1 MQEPEW
7 QGLSHEEARRR
18 LAAQGPNSLP
28 QSQRRMAALLLHTVR
43 EPMFLLLLGAAALY
57 LALGDWQEG
66 AALLVMAALTIGLAL
81 FQEGRTERAL
91 QALRDLSSPRALVL
105 REGRALRIAGS
116 EVVEGDLLLLAEGDR
131 VAADALLLQG
141 TGLRVDES
149 QLTGESMAVSKC
161 PAGATLAPAAP
172 GGDGMPFLWSGSLVL
187 QGDGL
192 ARVSATG
199 PRTELG
205 KIGSSLQAVGSEPSP
220 MQRDASSMTRLMA
233 LAGVAVSLLAVVL
246 YGLQGGGWLAAILAG
261 IALSMS
267 LLPAEFPVIMT
278 VFLAI
283 GAWRMARVQVLT
295 RRLPSIEALG
305 SITVLCTDKTGTLT
319 ENRMGVEQLYA
330 DGEFLQMPPPAQAGL
345 PAAFD
350 ELVRFAALASK
361 PRASDPME
369 QAFHALAGGARQ
381 DGLLREYPLSAGLRA
396 MTQVWDEGEDD
407 LATVAAKGAPENIG
421 ALCRLD
427 DAQMAAVRAAA
438 DRMAAQGLRVL
449 GVARAR
455 HAASLLPAAQD
466 GFSYSFLGLMG
477 LADPLRAEVPD
488 AVGQCH
494 AAGIR
499 VIMITGDYPATA
511 SSIARHA
518 GLPQSEVLTG
528 EEVERLDDAALR
540 ERLASATVCARI
552 SPMQK
557 LRIVEALKANGEV
570 VAMTGDGVNDAPAL
584 KAAHV
589 GIAMG
594 QRGTDVAR
602 EAAALVLLDDNFAA
616 IVRGI
621 RLGRRIFANMRSAF
635 SYVFAIHVPIAGMA
649 LLPALLGWPM
659 LLYPMHIAFL
669 ELVIGPACSLAFEYE
684 ASDAGAMARP
694 PRRPDAPLLE
704 RATLA
709 GALLQGVVGLLATA
723 LAYAWALQQLPAP
736 AARAAGFAALVL
748 VNLSLIFSNLSA
760 ARSAPRR
767 RTAGNSVSQLV
778 AAVTCTMLLLV
789 LYVPP
794 LGQAFQFGVL
804 GALELGL
811 AVAVSLACFVVNLA
825 AMRAAVRWQRPIE
838 RKA

>member
-43 EPMFLLLLGAAALY
+43 EPMFLMLLGAAALY

-131 VAADALLLQG
+131 VAADALLLQA

-161 PAGATLAPAAP
+161 PAGATLAPDAP
-172 GGDGMPFLWSGSLVL
+172 GGDGMPFVWSGSLVL

-220 MQRDASSMTRLMA
+220 MQRDASRMTRLMA
-233 LAGVAVSLLAVVL
+233 LAGVAVSLLAVAL

-361 PRASDPME
+361 PRAGDPME

-455 HAASLLPAAQD
+455 HAASLLPPAQD

-704 RATLA
+704 HATLA
-709 GALLQGVVGLLATA
+709 GALVQGVVGLLATA

-760 ARSAPRR
+760 ARSALRP

-789 LYVPP
+789 LYVPA

>member
-18 LAAQGPNSLP
+18 LSAQGPNSLP
-28 QSQRRMAALLLHTVR
+28 QAQRRMAALLLHTVR
-43 EPMFLLLLGAAALY
+43 EPMFLLLLGAAVLY
-57 LALGDWQEG
+57 LALGDWREG
-66 AALLVMAALTIGLAL
+66 VALLAMAALTIGLAL

-131 VAADALLLQG
+131 VAADAMLLRAS
-141 TGLRVDES
+141 GLRVDES

-161 PAGATLAPAAP
+161 AAGGKQAPAAP
-172 GGDGMPFLWSGSLVL
+172 GGDEMPFVWSGSLVL

-205 KIGSSLQAVGSEPSP
+205 KIGRSLQAVGSELSP
-220 MQRDASSMTRLMA
+220 MQRDANRMTRLMA

-246 YGLQGGGWLAAILAG
+246 YGLQGGDWLAATLAG
-261 IALSMS
+261 VALTMS

-330 DGEFLQMPPPAQAGL
+330 EGEFLQMPAPVQAGL

-350 ELVRFAALASK
+350 ELVRFAALASR

-369 QAFHALAGGARQ
+369 QAFHALAGAPRQ

-396 MTQVWDEGEDD
+396 MTQVWEEGDDD
-407 LATVAAKGAPENIG
+407 LATVAAKGAPETIG

-427 DAQMAAVRAAA
+427 DAQMAAMRAAA
-438 DRMAAQGLRVL
+438 DRMAARGLRVL
-449 GVARAR
+449 GVARAQ

-494 AAGIR
+494 GAGIR

-518 GLPQSEVLTG
+518 GLPQSDVLTG

-584 KAAHV
+584 KSAHV

-602 EAAALVLLDDNFAA
+602 EAAALVLLDDNFAS

-684 ASDAGAMARP
+684 ASDASAMARP
-694 PRRPDAPLLE
+694 PRRSDAPLLE

-709 GALLQGVVGLLATA
+709 GALAQGVVGLLATA
-723 LAYAWALQQLPAP
+723 LAYAWALQQMPAP
-736 AARAAGFAALVL
+736 AARAAGFSALVL

-760 ARSAPRR
+760 ARSAPLPR
-767 RTAGNSVSQLV
+767 AGGNRVSQLV

-804 GALELGL
+804 GAFELVL
-811 AVAVSLACFVVNLA
+811 AVAVGAACFVVNQA
-825 AMRAAVRWQRPIE
+825 AMRAAVRWRRPTE

>member
-1 MQEPEW
+1 MQEPGL

-18 LAAQGPNSLP
+18 LAEQGPNSLP
-28 QSQRRMAALLLHTVR
+28 QAQQRMAALLLHTVS
-43 EPMFLLLLGAAALY
+43 EPMFLLLLGAAVLY
-57 LALGDWQEG
+57 LVLGDWQEG
-66 AALLVMAALTIGLAL
+66 AALLAMAALTIGLAL

-116 EVVEGDLLLLAEGDR
+116 EVVAGDLLLLAEGDR
-131 VAADALLLQG
+131 VAADAVLLQA

-149 QLTGESMAVSKC
+149 QLTGESMAVAKC
-161 PAGATLAPAAP
+161 VADGPLPPAAP
-172 GGDGMPFLWSGSLVL
+172 GGDETPYLWSGSLVL

-192 ARVSATG
+192 ARVNATG

-205 KIGSSLQAVGSEPSP
+205 RIGRSLQAVGGEPSP
-220 MQRDASSMTRLMA
+220 MQRDANRMTRLMA
-233 LAGVAVSLLAVVL
+233 VAAVAVSLLAVLL

-261 IALSMS
+261 IALTMS

-295 RRLPSIEALG
+295 RRLASIEALG

-330 DGEFLQMPPPAQAGL
+330 EGEFLQLPHAFQTGL

-369 QAFHALAGGARQ
+369 QAFHALAGGTRQ
-381 DGLLREYPLSAGLRA
+381 DGLLREYPLSSGLRA
-396 MTQVWDEGEDD
+396 MTQVWDEGEAD
-407 LATVAAKGAPENIG
+407 LATVAAKGAPETIG

-427 DAQMAAVRAAA
+427 EGQMAALRAAA

-449 GVARAR
+449 GVARAQ
-455 HAASLLPAAQD
+455 HAAGLLPAAQD
-466 GFSYSFLGLMG
+466 GFSYAFLGLMG

-488 AVGQCH
+488 AIGQCH

-499 VIMITGDYPATA
+499 VLMITGDYPATA
-511 SSIARHA
+511 GSIAQRA
-518 GLPQSEVLTG
+518 GLPARRVLTG
-528 EEVERLDDAALR
+528 GELEQMDESALR
-540 ERLASATVCARI
+540 ERLSSATVCARI

-584 KAAHV
+584 KSAHV

-602 EAAALVLLDDNFAA
+602 EAAALVLLDDNFAS

-649 LLPALLGWPM
+649 LLPAVLGWPM

-684 ASDAGAMARP
+684 ASDASAMTRP

-709 GALLQGVVGLLATA
+709 GALVQGLVGLLATA
-723 LAYAWALQQLPAP
+723 LAYAWALGNMTAP

-760 ARSAPRR
+760 ARSALAHRA
-767 RTAGNSVSQLV
+767 AGNRVSHLV

-794 LGQAFQFGVL
+794 LGQAFQLGMP

-811 AVAVSLACFVVNLA
+811 AVAVGLACFVVNQA
-825 AMRAAVRWQRPIE
+825 AMRAAVRWQRQIE

>member
-1 MQEPEW
+1 
-7 QGLSHEEARRR
+7 
-18 LAAQGPNSLP
+18 
-28 QSQRRMAALLLHTVR
+28 
-43 EPMFLLLLGAAALY
+43 
-57 LALGDWQEG
+57 
-66 AALLVMAALTIGLAL
+66 
-81 FQEGRTERAL
+81 
-91 QALRDLSSPRALVL
+91 
-105 REGRALRIAGS
+105 
-116 EVVEGDLLLLAEGDR
+116 
-131 VAADALLLQG
+131 
-141 TGLRVDES
+141 
-149 QLTGESMAVSKC
+149 
-161 PAGATLAPAAP
+161 
-172 GGDGMPFLWSGSLVL
+172 
-187 QGDGL
+187 
-192 ARVSATG
+192 
-199 PRTELG
+199 
-205 KIGSSLQAVGSEPSP
+205 
-220 MQRDASSMTRLMA
+220 
-233 LAGVAVSLLAVVL
+233 
-246 YGLQGGGWLAAILAG
+246 
-261 IALSMS
+261 
-267 LLPAEFPVIMT
+267 
-278 VFLAI
+278 
-283 GAWRMARVQVLT
+283 
-295 RRLPSIEALG
+295 
-305 SITVLCTDKTGTLT
+305 
-319 ENRMGVEQLYA
+319 MGVEQLYA
-330 DGEFLQMPPPAQAGL
+330 DGEFLPMPPPAQAGL

-427 DAQMAAVRAAA
+427 DGQMAAVRAAA

-528 EEVERLDDAALR
+528 EEVARLDDAALR

-557 LRIVEALKANGEV
+557 LRIVKALKANGEV

-594 QRGTDVAR
+594 RRGTDVAR

-684 ASDAGAMARP
+684 ASDASAMARP

-709 GALLQGVVGLLATA
+709 GALVQGVVGLLATA

-736 AARAAGFAALVL
+736 AARAAGFSALVL

-760 ARSAPRR
+760 ARSALRR
-767 RTAGNSVSQLV
+767 RTGGNSVSQLV

-789 LYVPP
+789 LYVPA

-811 AVAVSLACFVVNLA
+811 AAAVSLACFVVNLA
-825 AMRAAVRWQRPIE
+825 AMRAAVRWHRPIE

>member
-1 MQEPEW
+1 MLEPEL

-18 LAAQGPNSLP
+18 LAEQGPNSLP
-28 QSQRRMAALLLHTVR
+28 QAQQRMLALLLHTVR
-43 EPMFLLLLGAAALY
+43 EPMFLLLLGASALY

-66 AALLVMAALTIGLAL
+66 VALLVMAALTIGLAL

-91 QALRDLSSPRALVL
+91 QALRELSSPRALVL

-116 EVVEGDLLLLAEGDR
+116 AVVPGDLLLLAEGDR
-131 VAADALLLQG
+131 IAADAVLLQAS
-141 TGLRVDES
+141 GLRVDES
-149 QLTGESMAVSKC
+149 QLTGESLAVAKC
-161 PAGATLAPAAP
+161 AASAALPPATP
-172 GGDGMPFLWSGSLVL
+172 GGDEMPYVWSGSLVL
-187 QGDGL
+187 QGDGV
-192 ARVSATG
+192 ARVRATG
-199 PRTELG
+199 ARTELG
-205 KIGSSLQAVGSEPSP
+205 KIGASLQAVDGAPSP
-220 MQRDASSMTRLMA
+220 MQRDASRMTRLMA
-233 LAGVAVSLLAVVL
+233 LAGVAVSLLAVLL

-261 IALSMS
+261 IALTMS

-319 ENRMGVEQLYA
+319 ENRMAVEQLYA
-330 DGEFLQMPPPAQAGL
+330 DGEFLQMPLPAQAAL
-345 PAAFD
+345 PVPFG

-369 QAFHALAGGARQ
+369 LAFHALAGGSRQ
-381 DGLLREYPLSAGLRA
+381 DGLLREYPLSTGLRA
-396 MTQVWDEGEDD
+396 MTQVWDEGAAD
-407 LATVAAKGAPENIG
+407 LATVAAKGAPETIG

-427 DAQMAAVRAAA
+427 ATRMTAMREAA

-449 GVARAR
+449 GVARAQ
-455 HAASLLPAAQD
+455 HATGMLPAQQD
-466 GFSYSFLGLMG
+466 GFAYTFLGLMG

-488 AVGQCH
+488 AIGQCH

-511 SSIARHA
+511 NSIAQRA
-518 GLPQSEVLTG
+518 GLAARGVLTG
-528 EEVERLDDAALR
+528 EELQQLDDAALR
-540 ERLASATVCARI
+540 QRMAGATVCARI
-552 SPMQK
+552 TPMQK

-584 KAAHV
+584 KSAHV

-602 EAAALVLLDDNFAA
+602 EAAALVLLDDNFAS

-684 ASDAGAMARP
+684 ASDASAMARP

-709 GALLQGVVGLLATA
+709 GAMVQGVVGLLASA
-723 LAYAWALQQLPAP
+723 LAYAVALDQLQAP

-760 ARSAPRR
+760 ARSVLLGRA
-767 RTAGNSVSQLV
+767 AGNRVSHLV

-794 LGQAFQFGVL
+794 LAQAFQFGVL
-804 GALELGL
+804 GGPELGL
-811 AVAVSLACFVVNLA
+811 ALAVGLACFVVNQA

>member
-1 MQEPEW
+1 MQELEW

-28 QSQRRMAALLLHTVR
+28 QAQRSMAALLLHTVR
-43 EPMFLLLLGAAALY
+43 EPMFLLLLGAAVLY

-66 AALLVMAALTIGLAL
+66 VALLAMAALTIGLAL

-131 VAADALLLQG
+131 VAADAMLLRAS
-141 TGLRVDES
+141 GLRVAES

-161 PAGATLAPAAP
+161 AAGGKQAPAAP
-172 GGDGMPFLWSGSLVL
+172 GGDEMPFVWSGSLVL

-205 KIGSSLQAVGSEPSP
+205 KIGRSLQAVGSELSP
-220 MQRDASSMTRLMA
+220 MQRDANRMTRLMA

-246 YGLQGGGWLAAILAG
+246 YGLQGGDWLAATLAG
-261 IALSMS
+261 VALTMS

-295 RRLPSIEALG
+295 RRLPSIDALG

-330 DGEFLQMPPPAQAGL
+330 EGEFLQMPAPVQAGL

-350 ELVRFAALASK
+350 ELVRFAALASR

-369 QAFHALAGGARQ
+369 QAFHALAGAPRQ

-396 MTQVWDEGEDD
+396 MTQVWEEGEDD
-407 LATVAAKGAPENIG
+407 LATVAAKGAPETIG

-427 DAQMAAVRAAA
+427 DAQMAAMRGAA

-449 GVARAR
+449 GVARAQ

-488 AVGQCH
+488 AVEQCH
-494 AAGIR
+494 GAGIR

-518 GLPQSEVLTG
+518 GLPQSDVLTG

-584 KAAHV
+584 KSAHV

-602 EAAALVLLDDNFAA
+602 EAAALVLLDDNFAS

-684 ASDAGAMARP
+684 ASDARAMARP
-694 PRRPDAPLLE
+694 PRRSNAPLLE

-709 GALLQGVVGLLATA
+709 GALAQGVVGLLATA
-723 LAYAWALQQLPAP
+723 LAYAWALQQMPAP
-736 AARAAGFAALVL
+736 AARAAGFSALVL

-760 ARSAPRR
+760 ARSAPLPR
-767 RTAGNSVSQLV
+767 AGGNRVSQLV
-778 AAVTCTMLLLV
+778 AAVTCAMLLLV

-811 AVAVSLACFVVNLA
+811 AVAVGAACFVVNQA
-825 AMRAAVRWQRPIE
+825 AMRAAVRWRRPTE